1 MSFSERLLV
10 NPIVMCE
17 KAFKE
22 TRVEPEVAK
31 QFSLNKA
38 SVNGV
43 YMYMYMCLCMYTHHQ
58 TY

>member
-1 MSFSERLLV
+1 MSFNERLLV
-10 NPIVMCE
+10 NPVVMCE

-43 YMYMYMCLCMYTHHQ
+43 YMCLCMYTHHQ